1 MPSFDPAILLLQLGI
16 LLAVAFL
23 LGRLAERIG
32 LPATTGELATG
43 LLLGPSVLGAVATA
57 RGRDW
62 LFAPASGQNEFLYG
76 IAAFCGVLLVGV
88 AGATLDLGF
97 IRTRLR
103 TVGLI
108 SLGALGLPL
117 VSTVALAL
125 AADPRLH
132 GPEADMW
139 TFAAYAGLALSVS
152 AVPVIVKIF
161 ADLGVLHRNLSQLSL
176 SVAVIDDAIVWIGL
190 SIIAATVH
198 LHHADDPAGNVTLTL
213 AAIVALALLTVVAR
227 RTGVMAPP
235 GAQREPGV
243 GASCLVAA
251 AFITLGA
258 VITDGIGLDSTL
270 GAFLCGAIV
279 ASGRIVSVVGL
290 RPLRTVVLGVLAP
303 LFLAVN
309 GLAADL
315 TALRDPRLALLAAAA
330 VVLAVLSK
338 TARCVRRRPAGRT
351 RARCG
356 DGGVLGAQRSRYG
369 PARGRGRWA
378 APRAHHQRRIHHPR
392 AGRPCHLGHGRPTD
406 PPVPAADPRDSGR
419 GPTRPP
425 SRVTRVHSGRRSG
438 PNRPV
443 PLRSRPRRHPG
454 SR

>member
-16 LLAVAFL
+16 LLALAFL
-23 LGRLAERIG
+23 LGRLAQRIG

-57 RGRDW
+57 NGSEW
-62 LFAPASGQNEFLYG
+62 LFAPASDQNEFLLG

-88 AGATLDLGF
+88 AGATVDLGF
-97 IRTRLR
+97 IRARAR

-117 VSTVALAL
+117 VSTLVLAL
-125 AADPRLH
+125 AADPRLR
-132 GPEADMW
+132 GPDAGTW

-176 SVAVIDDAIVWIGL
+176 SVAVIDDAVVWIGL
-190 SIIAATVH
+190 SIIAAVVH
-198 LHHADDPAGNVTLTL
+198 LHHAGDLAGDVTLTL
-213 AAIVALALLTVVAR
+213 AAVVALALLTVVAR
-227 RTGVMAPP
+227 RSSVTAPL

-243 GASCLVAA
+243 GSSSLVAA

-270 GAFLCGAIV
+270 GAFLCGAII
-279 ASGRIVSVVGL
+279 ASGRIVLVAGL

-315 TALRDPRLALLAAAA
+315 TALRDPQLAFTAA
-330 VVLAVLSK
+330 VVVILAILSK
-338 TARCVRRRPAGRT
+338 SVGAYGGGRLAG
-351 RARCG
+351 
-356 DGGVLGAQRSRYG
+356 LGHDAAMAVSSALN
-369 PARGRGRWA
+369 ARGTVQLVVA
-378 APRAHHQRRIHHPR
+378 AAGLRLGLITREGFTILVLVALVTSAMAGPLIRRYMRRLPETPDEER
-392 AGRPCHLGHGRPTD
+392 RDHL
-406 PPVPAADPRDSGR
+406 VE
-419 GPTRPP
+419 
-425 SRVTRVHSGRRSG
+425 
-438 PNRPV
+438 
-443 PLRSRPRRHPG
+443 
-454 SR
+454 